1 MMKKIICGIV
11 IMFPAFIILCI
22 GAYLL
27 SLDGAPAN
35 LLVIY
40 GVSGAT
46 ILTYGGWLAATMV
59 IDG

>member
-1 MMKKIICGIV
+1 MMKKIICGIIV
-11 IMFPAFIILCI
+11 TFPAFIILCV

-27 SLDGAPAN
+27 SLDGAQVN

-46 ILTYGGWLAATMV
+46 VLTYGGWLAATMV